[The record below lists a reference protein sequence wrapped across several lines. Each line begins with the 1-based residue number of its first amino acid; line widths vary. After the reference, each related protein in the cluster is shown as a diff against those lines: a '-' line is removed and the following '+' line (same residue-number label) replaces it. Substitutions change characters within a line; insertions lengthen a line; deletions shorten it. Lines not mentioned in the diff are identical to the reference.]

1 MTNKEIEYFI
11 RKKFAEK
18 TPDIYDRIKCS
29 ISSEESETKK
39 RIFDRESLQMVG
51 RRAYRFAAVAASVA
65 LVVMSSVVISSSLA
79 DKETLTDI
87 SYLET
92 EKEKNEQ
99 TRDSM
104 PEIAFDENGS
114 EKITK

>member
-29 ISSEESETKK
+29 ISSEESEMKK
-39 RIFDRESLQMVG
+39 RIFNRESLQMLG
-51 RRAYRFAAVAASVA
+51 RTAYRFAAVAASIA

-87 SYLET
+87 SCVET

-99 TRDSM
+99 TRGSI
-104 PEIAFDENGS
+104 PEVAFDDNS
-114 EKITK
+114 FEKTTK